1 MNFTLDFCKNVDKN
15 MEDELGRDQAKDQ
28 LNWSSWIGTFCTS
41 FIHVATQIA
50 VSVYISKL
58 TFQNIKI

>member
-1 MNFTLDFCKNVDKN
+1 

-28 LNWSSWIGTFCTS
+28 LNWSSWIGTFCT